1 MYKDI
6 IDTIGY
12 VEKVDPELGAAMDRE
27 LGRQRQN
34 IELIASENIVSP
46 AVMAAMGSV
55 LTNKYA
61 EGYPGHRYYGG
72 CQFVDEVEQI
82 AIDRACKLFGA
93 KYANVQPHS
102 GAQANLAVY
111 FALLNVGDTVM
122 GMDLSQGGHLTHGSP
137 VNMSGKNYNFV
148 SYGVS
153 AEDGRIDY
161 AALAKQV
168 AKVRP
173 KLIVAGASAYPRA
186 IDFEKLAEITHGYGA
201 MLMVDMAHIAGLVAG
216 GQHQS
221 PVPYADV
228 VTTTTHKTL
237 RGPRGGL
244 ILTNNEYLIKR
255 INSAIFPGTQ
265 GGPLEHVIAAKAVC
279 FGEALKPEFKEYARK
294 IVENAKALEAELTAR
309 GVKLVSGGTDNH
321 LLLIDLTDEDCTGK
335 ELEHNLDEVHITANK
350 NTVPGEKRSP
360 FVTSGVR
367 IGTPAVTTRGMG
379 VEEMKIIA
387 DCIADCIFD
396 FAAKKDDIAKRV
408 ADLTARFPLY
418 E

>member
-1 MYKDI
+1 MYKDMMN
-6 IDTIGY
+6 TIGF
-12 VEKVDPELGAAMDRE
+12 VEAADPELGAAMQRE
-27 LGRQRQN
+27 LVRQRQN

-61 EGYPGHRYYGG
+61 EGYPAHRYYGG
-72 CQFVDEVEQI
+72 CQFVDEVENI
-82 AIDRACKLFGA
+82 AIRRACELFGA

-148 SYGVS
+148 SYGVD
-153 AEDGRIDY
+153 ENGFIDY

-173 KLIVAGASAYPRA
+173 KLLVAGASAYPRA
-186 IDFEKLAEITHGYGA
+186 IDFEKLAEIAHGYGA

-216 GQHQS
+216 GVHQN

-244 ILTNNEYLIKR
+244 ILTNNEYLAKR

-265 GGPLEHVIAAKAVC
+265 GGPLEHIIAAKAVC
-279 FGEALKPEFKEYARK
+279 FGEALQPSFKEYAQK
-294 IVENAKALEAELTAR
+294 IVANAQALASALKER

-321 LLLIDLTDEDCTGK
+321 LMLIDLTDEDCTGK

-367 IGTPAVTTRGMG
+367 LGTPAVTTRGMG
-379 VEEMKIIA
+379 PDEMRIIA

-396 FAAKKDDIAKRV
+396 FAGKKDDVAARV
-408 ADLTARFPLY
+408 AELTARFPLY

>member
-1 MYKDI
+1 MYQDM
-6 IDTIGY
+6 IDTIGF
-12 VEKVDPELGAAMDRE
+12 VQAADPEVGAAMHRE
-27 LGRQRQN
+27 LGRQREN

-72 CQFVDEVEQI
+72 CQYVDEVEQI

-111 FALLNVGDTVM
+111 FALLDVGDTVM

-137 VNMSGKNYNFV
+137 VNMSGKNYHFV
-148 SYGVS
+148 SYGVG
-153 AEDGRIDY
+153 EDGRIDY

-173 KLIVAGASAYPRA
+173 KLLVAGASAYPRA
-186 IDFEKLAEITHGYGA
+186 IDFEKLAEIAHGYGA

-216 GQHQS
+216 GAHQN

-279 FGEALKPEFKEYARK
+279 FGEALQPAFKEYARK
-294 IVENAKALEAELTAR
+294 IVENAAALADGLTAR

-321 LLLIDLTDEDCTGK
+321 LLLIDLTDENCTGK

-367 IGTPAVTTRGMG
+367 VGTPAVTTRGMG
-379 VEEMKIIA
+379 PAEMKIIA

-396 FAAKKDDIAKRV
+396 FEAKKADIAARV
-408 ADLTARFPLY
+408 AELSARFPLY

>member
-1 MYKDI
+1 MYNDMM
-6 IDTIGY
+6 DTIGF
-12 VEKVDPELGAAMDRE
+12 VRAADPEVGAAMQRE
-27 LGRQRQN
+27 LSRQRQN

-61 EGYPGHRYYGG
+61 EGYPAHRYYGG
-72 CQFVDEVEQI
+72 CQYVDEVENI
-82 AIDRACKLFGA
+82 AIARACELFGA

-111 FALLNVGDTVM
+111 FALLDVGDTVM

-148 SYGVS
+148 SYGVD
-153 AEDGRIDY
+153 ENGFIDY
-161 AALAKQV
+161 AALAKHV

-173 KLIVAGASAYPRA
+173 KLLVAGASAYPRA
-186 IDFEKLAEITHGYGA
+186 IDFEKLAAIAHGYGA

-216 GQHQS
+216 GAHQN

-244 ILTNNEYLIKR
+244 ILTNNEYLAKR

-265 GGPLEHVIAAKAVC
+265 GGPLEHIIAAKAVC
-279 FGEALKPEFKEYARK
+279 FGEALQPAFKEYARK
-294 IVENAKALEAELTAR
+294 IVENAAALAEALTAR

-321 LLLIDLTDEDCTGK
+321 LMLVDLTDEACTGK

-367 IGTPAVTTRGMG
+367 LGTPAVTTRGMG
-379 VEEMKIIA
+379 PAEMEIIA
-387 DCIADCIFD
+387 GCIADCIFD
-396 FAAKKDDIAKRV
+396 FEAKKDDVAARV
-408 ADLTARFPLY
+408 ADLVKRFPLY

>member
-1 MYKDI
+1 MYQDMMN
-6 IDTIGY
+6 TIGF
-12 VEKVDPELGAAMDRE
+12 VQSADPEVGAAMQRE
-27 LGRQRQN
+27 LGRQRAN

-111 FALLNVGDTVM
+111 FALLDVGDTVM

-137 VNMSGKNYNFV
+137 VNMSGKNYHFV
-148 SYGVS
+148 SYGVG
-153 AEDGRIDY
+153 EDGRIDY

-173 KLIVAGASAYPRA
+173 KLLVAGASAYPRA
-186 IDFEKLAEITHGYGA
+186 IDFEKLAEIAHGYGA

-216 GQHQS
+216 GVHQN

-265 GGPLEHVIAAKAVC
+265 GGPLEHIIAAKAVC
-279 FGEALKPEFKEYARK
+279 FGEALQPSFKEYARK
-294 IVENAKALEAELTAR
+294 IVENAAALADELTAR

-335 ELEHNLDEVHITANK
+335 ELEYNLDEVHITANK

-367 IGTPAVTTRGMG
+367 VGTPAVTTRGMG
-379 VEEMKIIA
+379 PAEMKIIA

-396 FAAKKDDIAKRV
+396 FEAKKDDIAARV
-408 ADLTARFPLY
+408 AELSARFPLY

>member
-1 MYKDI
+1 MYQDM
-6 IDTIGY
+6 IDTIGF
-12 VEKVDPELGAAMDRE
+12 VQAADPEVGAAMQRE
-27 LGRQRQN
+27 LGRQREN

-111 FALLNVGDTVM
+111 FALLNLGDTVM

-148 SYGVS
+148 SYGVG
-153 AEDGRIDY
+153 EDGRIDY

-173 KLIVAGASAYPRA
+173 KLLVAGASAYPRA
-186 IDFEKLAEITHGYGA
+186 IDFEKLAEIAHGYGA

-216 GQHQS
+216 GAHQN

-279 FGEALKPEFKEYARK
+279 FGEALQPAFKDYARK
-294 IVENAKALEAELTAR
+294 IVENAAALADGLTAR

-367 IGTPAVTTRGMG
+367 VGTPAVTTRGMG
-379 VEEMKIIA
+379 PAEMKIIA
-387 DCIADCIFD
+387 GCIADCIFD
-396 FAAKKDDIAKRV
+396 FEAKKEDIAARV
-408 ADLTARFPLY
+408 AELSARFPLY
-418 E
+418 Q